1 MTPLRT
7 PVATATATAITVLL
21 VAGCSAAGQA
31 THPSPS
37 LAPSTPPATI
47 EPAPSATTP
56 PATSPSATANPDL
69 AVERAGRGAIRA
81 TVTDAAAKSWR
92 LVVAGTGSHA
102 GDRWTIE
109 VDTGDMGPVVAA
121 SETINGHE
129 GEAVELATLEA
140 GGTSGRICA
149 TRLPVCLDAG
159 TFRLPQGDGRVA
171 ATLVAT
177 DAAAHL
183 TIAGE
188 HATWPSEPFVLG
200 PWTTTDAV
208 PWLS

>member
-1 MTPLRT
+1 MTT
-7 PVATATATAITVLL
+7 PRPTLSIAGSFAILL
-21 VAGCSAAGQA
+21 VAGCTAAGQTTHA
-31 THPSPS
+31 TSSPTPSATI
-37 LAPSTPPATI
+37 APSATI
-47 EPAPSATTP
+47 EPTP
-56 PATSPSATANPDL
+56 PASTPPATANPDL

-92 LVVAGTGSHA
+92 LVVAGTGTHA
-102 GDRWTIE
+102 GDRWIIE
-109 VDTGDMGPVVAA
+109 VDTGDTGPVVAA

-149 TRLPVCLDAG
+149 TRLPVCLDAA
-159 TFRLPQGDGRVA
+159 TFRLPQGDGRLA

-200 PWTTTDAV
+200 PWTATDAV
-208 PWLS
+208 PWLT

>member
-1 MTPLRT
+1 MTPPRA
-7 PVATATATAITVLL
+7 PAAIATAITIVL
-21 VAGCSAAGQA
+21 VAGCSAAGQVTHA
-31 THPSPS
+31 TPSP
-37 LAPSTPPATI
+37 LPSTPAATN

-56 PATSPSATANPDL
+56 PASTPPATANPDL

-129 GEAVELATLEA
+129 GEAVELATLEE
-140 GGTSGRICA
+140 GGANGRICA
-149 TRLPVCLDAG
+149 TRLPVCLDAA
-159 TFRLPQGDGRVA
+159 TFRLPQGDGSVA

-177 DAAAHL
+177 DAAAPL
-183 TIAGE
+183 TIAGG
-188 HATWPSEPFVLG
+188 HAAWPSEPFVLG

-208 PWLS
+208 PWLT